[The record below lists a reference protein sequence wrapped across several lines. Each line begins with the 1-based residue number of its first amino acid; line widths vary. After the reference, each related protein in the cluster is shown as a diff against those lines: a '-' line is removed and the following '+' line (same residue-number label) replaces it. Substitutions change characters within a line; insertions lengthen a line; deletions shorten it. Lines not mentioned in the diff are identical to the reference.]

1 MSARRPRSS
10 LLLALL
16 TLALAAGCAIA
27 VRPPRQPVTEDAR
40 HAIDLLVTR
49 WHAVTDFRAL
59 ADIVLERGGQR
70 QQLNGVVLAKAPAS
84 VRFEALS
91 PFGQPFL
98 LAVVHD
104 GRLTAYNAVTR
115 EATVG
120 DATAETTARLLNL
133 PFEADDL
140 VAVITG
146 HAVPPRGL
154 RRAEILPPDTLGPSI
169 SLIGDVN
176 EQRVWMDFQTGIV
189 RQLQI
194 IGGRAAATVTYDR
207 DTEGRLTGFE
217 VSAVDR
223 YITASVKYRSSAIG
237 VGLTPDRF
245 ALTLPKDAKTQPIR

>member
-1 MSARRPRSS
+1 MRTRPAPGRRRSSSIPPPMASSRSSRTSAPGCGGPRVSARRPRSS

-104 GRLTAYNAVTR
+104 GRLTTYNALTR
-115 EATVG
+115 EAVVG
-120 DATAETTARLLNL
+120 EANAETTAKLLNL
-133 PFEADDL
+133 PFEAEDM
-140 VAVITG
+140 VATVTG

-154 RRAEILPPDTLGPSI
+154 RVAEIKPPDAMGPSI
-169 SLIGDVN
+169 SLIGDVH
-176 EQRVWMDFQTGIV
+176 EKRVWMDFTTGVV
-189 RQLQI
+189 RQLEI
-194 IGGRAAATVTYDR
+194 IGGRVAAVVTYQR
-207 DTEGRLTGFE
+207 DDAGALTG
-217 VSAVDR
+217 
-223 YITASVKYRSSAIG
+223 
-237 VGLTPDRF
+237 
-245 ALTLPKDAKTQPIR
+245 